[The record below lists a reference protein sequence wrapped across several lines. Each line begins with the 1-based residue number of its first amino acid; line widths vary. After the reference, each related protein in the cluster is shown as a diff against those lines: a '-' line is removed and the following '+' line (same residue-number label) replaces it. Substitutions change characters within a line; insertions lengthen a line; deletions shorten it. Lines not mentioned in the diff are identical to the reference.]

1 MRTDRREKQLRGRLR
16 EEERRRESVRERIN
30 RILDVPEER
39 LMCGSYIEMRGQY
52 NLRLSGC
59 RKILMYAPERIVLSC
74 RRGTVSVDGK
84 RLVCI
89 SYHTGNVEIE
99 GLIEGLYFRNGG
111 REERA
116 EMENGETES

>member
-1 MRTDRREKQLRGRLR
+1 
-16 EEERRRESVRERIN
+16 
-30 RILDVPEER
+30 
-39 LMCGSYIEMRGQY
+39 MCGSYIEMRGQY